1 MDRRPPPAV
10 ETLDVHHTMSYRG
23 YELEQKTLIVG
34 CQVII
39 TKNDAFVRNGSIL
52 KDMKDAMAEAHAYID
67 SLMGPAA

>member
-1 MDRRPPPAV
+1 MY
-10 ETLDVHHTMSYRG
+10 HHAMGYRG

-52 KDMKDAMAEAHAYID
+52 KEMKDAIAEAQAYID
-67 SLMGPAA
+67 SLMDPAP